1 MPLAT
6 AARLACALVV
16 SVAGA
21 GAFQRSQAPA
31 TLTTCNQPASQPI
44 VHVPLPGRPFQP
56 LATSDGCWIFVTMS
70 STVPSENG
78 VAVLRRAA
86 GRVSLA
92 RVVPFEGG
100 ATSLV
105 MTRDGT
111 LVMVA
116 AGDRVVFLDPARLTS
131 GQSGAVLG
139 SMIDPGGEGRVN
151 LNVSPDDRYLFVSE
165 ERSAAIAVIDL
176 GEARRSHFNPASVVG
191 RIPVGNAPIA
201 LTFSLD
207 GKRLYTTS
215 QSAPVNL
222 GWPRTCRP
230 EGSDAAT
237 PANHAFGAVIVADV
251 APAEASPAHSVVAT
265 VPAGCNPVR
274 LVLSPDGARAY
285 VSARGDDA
293 LLVFDTKA
301 LTSDGA
307 HALVA
312 RVPVGTA
319 PVGIAVI
326 DAGKKIVVTNS
337 NRFAGSAADHQDLTV
352 IDAANVSSGAAAI
365 IGSIPAGGF
374 PRELRTTEDGRTLLL
389 TNFTSKTL
397 EIVDL
402 DRLAAVTVKR

>member
-1 MPLAT
+1 MV
-6 AARLACALVV
+6 ARLACAVV
-16 SVAGA
+16 FSLAAAGA
-21 GAFQRSQAPA
+21 SLLSQSLP
-31 TLTTCNQPASQPI
+31 TPTNCNQPTSQPI
-44 VHVPLPGRPFQP
+44 VHVALPGRPFQP

-70 STVPSENG
+70 STVASENG
-78 VAVLRRAA
+78 IAVLRRSG
-86 GRVSLA
+86 GRVSVA

-105 MTRDGT
+105 MTHDGT

-116 AGDRVVFLDPARLTS
+116 AGDRVVFLDPARLIS
-131 GQSGAVLG
+131 GQRGAVLG
-139 SMIDPGGEGRVN
+139 SMIDPAGAGRVN

-176 GEARRSHFNPASVVG
+176 GKARRTGFAPSSVVG

-201 LTFSLD
+201 LTFSGD
-207 GKRLYTTS
+207 GKLLYTTS

-222 GWPRTCRP
+222 GWPISCRP
-230 EGSDAAT
+230 EGSTAT
-237 PANHAFGAVIVADV
+237 TPVNHPFGGLIVVDV
-251 APAEASPAHSVVAT
+251 ARAESDPAHSIVAT

-274 LVLSPDGARAY
+274 LVLSPSGDRAY

-301 LTSDGA
+301 LTSDAA
-307 HALVA
+307 HALLA
-312 RVPVGTA
+312 KVPVGTA
-319 PVGIAVI
+319 PVGIVVV
-326 DAGKKIVVTNS
+326 DDGKRVVVTNS

-352 IDAANVSSGAAAI
+352 IDASKVTSGAAAVV
-365 IGSIPAGGF
+365 GSIPAGGF
-374 PRELRTTEDGRTLLL
+374 PRELRTTVDGRTLLL

-402 DRLAAVTVKR
+402 DRLAQVTVKR